1 MSHTLS
7 NSTQFTSLHVCW
19 SDFILSPEFH
29 QDNKNILLYFTKCV
43 NVYDMLV
50 SQCSPDWLY
59 SPELNPL
66 KKYACILLSVSAFP
80 FISKVSTDMQVNVWL
95 IIFYLL
101 SEIKVLVINVSVL
114 SQVCVCV
121 CVCLLFCW
129 WWIDTTATPAG
140 QEQTLQPNC
149 FLSYE
154 IYFIVYLNTNVST
167 WLNILICARINSL
180 VFNLMSNKS
189 MSTNT
194 KNTKKKIKNVIK
206 NVFIK

>member
-80 FISKVSTDMQVNVWL
+80 FISKVRTDMQVNVWL

-101 SEIKVLVINVSVL
+101 SEIKVLVINISVL

-121 CVCLLFCW
+121 SVFCSADGESTPQRHLQVKNKHCNPTASSVMKSILLC
-129 WWIDTTATPAG
+129 TST
-140 QEQTLQPNC
+140 QTYRRVTEHFDMCRNKLTC
-149 FLSYE
+149 F
-154 IYFIVYLNTNVST
+154 
-167 WLNILICARINSL
+167 
-180 VFNLMSNKS
+180 
-189 MSTNT
+189 
-194 KNTKKKIKNVIK
+194 
-206 NVFIK
+206 